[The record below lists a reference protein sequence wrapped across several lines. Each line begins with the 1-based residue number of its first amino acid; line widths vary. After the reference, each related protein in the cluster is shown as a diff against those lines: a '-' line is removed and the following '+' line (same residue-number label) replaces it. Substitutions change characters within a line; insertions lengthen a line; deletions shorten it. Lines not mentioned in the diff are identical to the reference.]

1 MLQKIIFSLV
11 ALGFTA
17 CVVFSRELKEFDN
30 DVNYDE
36 ARIPHYDL
44 PDSLVTAE
52 GKPVTTADQ
61 WRNIRRP
68 QILSLFAN
76 FIYGAVPVPP
86 DPISQTYHVIKEDTS
101 FMGGKVTKLD
111 VSIRFKNRKGTAQT
125 HIVIFIPNRVG
136 GIKSPAFM
144 MMSFDNPRGGSFQLS
159 SSRKGHLRN
168 GVPLGLLADQGYAY
182 ISVYHGNL
190 VGHNEVSFGGGIH
203 KLFFRDGQSFPTAH
217 EWGVL
222 AANAWTG
229 MRALDYL
236 ETNDRVDANRVA
248 VMGHSKMGKAT
259 LWAAAQDERF
269 ALASSAQSGCGGAA
283 LWRRKYGE
291 TMAKLN
297 RFPHWL
303 CINARKFNERE
314 DDLPVDQHMLLS
326 LVAPRPVYVASGTA
340 DTWADPHG
348 EFQSA
353 NHAGPVYKLLDKK
366 PLSTTKLPPPNQP
379 LLDADI
385 GYHIRTGG
393 HSIEPYD
400 WQQFISF
407 ADRHLKDK

>member
-1 MLQKIIFSLV
+1 MLRKIIFSVV

-44 PDSLVTAE
+44 PDPLVTAE
-52 GKPVTTADQ
+52 GKPVTTAYQ

-86 DPISQTYHVIKEDTS
+86 DPVSQTYHVIKEDKS

-125 HIVIFIPNRVG
+125 HIIIFIPNHASKPV
-136 GIKSPAFM
+136 PAFM

-168 GVPLGLLADQGYAY
+168 GVPLGLLTDQGYAY

-203 KLFFRDGQSFPTAH
+203 KLFFRDGQSFPKAH

-269 ALASSAQSGCGGAA
+269 ALAISAQSGCGGAA

-326 LVAPRPVYVASGTA
+326 LVAPRPVYIASGTA

-353 NHAGPVYKLLDKK
+353 NHAGPVYRLLGKK

-379 LLDADI
+379 LLDGDI

-407 ADRHLKDK
+407 ADRHLKNK